1 MTTGPA
7 PWLHC
12 MLDVVSSEPVYRGH
26 RRGPVMERD
35 TVATHCCCAR
45 GSSVVAG
52 RRRRESEEEAGMNSF
67 STRDRRSIPGFHP
80 IFEAIRGL
88 H

>member
-7 PWLHC
+7 PGYTACL
-12 MLDVVSSEPVYRGH
+12 MLCPLSLFIGGTDAVLCL
-26 RRGPVMERD
+26 ERD